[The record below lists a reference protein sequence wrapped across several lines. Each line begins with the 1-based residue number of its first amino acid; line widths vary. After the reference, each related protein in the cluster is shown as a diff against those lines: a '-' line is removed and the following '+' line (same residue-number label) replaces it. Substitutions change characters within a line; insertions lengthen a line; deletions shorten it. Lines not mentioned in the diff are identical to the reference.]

1 MICSFISDIH
11 VESQNEAK
19 ASLLL
24 SFLNNPKVQESNRI
38 YFLGDIFDALI
49 GEHREYVEDFSFF
62 FDEIIKLLNS
72 GKEVYFIEGNHDF
85 HFENI
90 AKEKISESLNKHN
103 FHYLTEGHT
112 LQLNNNKYFVCHGYE
127 VDYYNISFKRWY
139 KVYSSR
145 LFRFIVSYIF
155 SYKFIRE
162 SGSRAS
168 QNSKKR
174 GGKYFNF
181 REMKAKYLKGA
192 KQLILDKDVKGV
204 IAGHTHIKAF
214 HQFENETFYINNGFP
229 LKDKVFTYFD
239 GNEFELCNI
248 ISESDS

>member
-11 VESQNEAK
+11 VETNEEAK
-19 ASLLL
+19 GKLLQA
-24 SFLNNPKVQESNRI
+24 FFQNPKVQKSNRI

-49 GEHREYVEDFSFF
+49 GEHTEYLEEFSFF
-62 FDEIIKLLNS
+62 FEKIVELLDA
-72 GKEVYFIEGNHDF
+72 GKEVVFIEGNHDF

-90 AKEKISESLNKHN
+90 ANKRISKSNNKHN
-103 FHYLTEGHT
+103 FHYLKKGEILH
-112 LQLNNNKYFVCHGYE
+112 LDNNNYFVCHGYE
-127 VDYYNISFKRWY
+127 VDYYNIYFKRWY
-139 KVYSSR
+139 KVYSSKI
-145 LFRFIVSYIF
+145 FRFIVSYIF
-155 SYKFIRE
+155 TFKFIRN
-162 SGSRAS
+162 SATKAS

-181 REMKAKYLKGA
+181 KEMEAKYLKGA
-192 KQLILDKDVKGV
+192 EQLIIDKDVKGV

-214 HQFENETFYINNGFP
+214 HQFENETVYINNGFP

-239 GNEFELCNI
+239 GKKFELCKI